1 VSSVV
6 IGKTSWNT
14 VQTHRAQYFEPW
26 LIPAYKKILDL
37 LQLKE
42 NHVLLDAG
50 CGSGLFSVL
59 AIARG
64 AQLIGT
70 EADPGLL
77 EIAKRRN
84 PINHFLSERTDM
96 LPFASNSFHVVVLLH
111 VFEQPDRIEASIQEA
126 ARVLRPGGRLAIS
139 VWYDPVHPKSKDI
152 SGLGRK
158 NISFITSIPFFQFER
173 DAVEKLLK
181 KSGLNLNYTTP
192 VECPFLY
199 SGLTETIKGLF
210 RIEIAS
216 ETGAGKKEQMIL
228 KKMEKL
234 LKPFRTVDG
243 FYFLQNSMIIYIASK
258 QLVNNDLGPKISNGD
273 FTMW

>member
-1 VSSVV
+1 VTSVR
-6 IGKTSWNT
+6 IGRTSWNA

-26 LIPAYKKILDL
+26 LIPVYKKILDL
-37 LQLKE
+37 LQPKE

-84 PINHFLSERTDM
+84 PVNHFLSEGTDM
-96 LPFASNSFHVVVLLH
+96 LPFAGNSFHMIVLLH
-111 VFEQPDRIEASIQEA
+111 VFEQPDKIEASIREA

-139 VWYDPVHPKSKDI
+139 VWYDPVNPKSKDI
-152 SGLGRK
+152 LRLGRE
-158 NISFITSIPFFQFER
+158 NISFIGSVPFSQFEP
-173 DAVEKLLK
+173 DVVEKLLK
-181 KSGLNLNYTTP
+181 KSGLSLNYTTP

-199 SGLTETIKGLF
+199 SGLSDTIKGLL
-210 RIEIAS
+210 RIDIAS
-216 ETGAGKKEQMIL
+216 KTSPGNKEQMIL
-228 KKMEKL
+228 KKMEKVFE
-234 LKPFRTVDG
+234 PFRTVDG
-243 FYFLQNSMIIYIASK
+243 FYFLQKRMIIYIASK
-258 QLVNNDLGPKISNGD
+258 QLVNNDLGLKISNGE